1 MKLIAIFALL
11 FSLTISATAQAP
23 VGALQQ
29 FVRVSAGTVV
39 LKNVRIIDGT
49 GAAPVEGRNITIVGD
64 KIALITAAGD
74 AGTIPADATVLD
86 LAGYTVLP
94 GLVGMHN
101 HMFFPQGGSPPIY
114 SNMSISFPR
123 LYLAMG
129 VTTVR
134 TTGSVSPYADLEVK
148 RLIDAGRML
157 GPKVHVT
164 APYLEGKGSFTPVMR
179 ELTGVDDAR
188 SMVRFWAEQ
197 GATSFKAYMNITRDE
212 LRAVVEEAD
221 KLGLKVTG
229 HLCSVGYKEAAE
241 IGIDNLEH
249 GLLANS
255 EYSPSKKP
263 DVCPNDVSASI
274 LNIDINGP
282 EVQETI
288 RVLVEKRV
296 AITSTLPVFEA
307 MAPVTQSGI
316 GAASALLN
324 PRMLNTMSPEA
335 RLRYLSSRSRTPA
348 NSPMA
353 ALIRKSMD
361 FERAFAK
368 AGGLLITGLDPTGNG
383 GVVAGFGDLR
393 GVELLVEAGFTPVEA
408 IKIATL
414 NGAVFL
420 GEDSRIGSI
429 AVGKA
434 ADLMIVKGDPAA
446 KIGDINNVEIVL
458 RTASDTTP
466 KSLSSPFRG
475 LWGLDNARSAIAN
488 KKKREAA
495 HLPPAVLPMLPLI
508 GLCCR
513 RNPDVSLILDPAR
526 IVFPFPFH
534 EPRRVV
540 AENVALLLF
549 RKKIRGFDAFD
560 RHFDGFRPMHLV

>member
-1 MKLIAIFALL
+1 MKLIVTFAVLSIVALSAI
-11 FSLTISATAQAP
+11 AQTP
-23 VGALQQ
+23 SGQLQQ
-29 FVRVSAGTVV
+29 FIRVKPGTVV

-49 GAAPVEGRNITIVGD
+49 GEPSVEGRTITIVGD
-64 KIALITAAGD
+64 VIQSITAAGD
-74 AGTIPADATVLD
+74 AATIPADATVLD

-123 LYLAMG
+123 LYLALG
-129 VTTVR
+129 VTTIR

-255 EYSPSKKP
+255 EYSSTKKP
-263 DVCPNDVSASI
+263 DQCPDDATAS
-274 LNIDINGP
+274 LLKLDINGP
-282 EVQETI
+282 EVKETI
-288 RVLVEKRV
+288 RVLVEKKV

-324 PRMLNTMSPEA
+324 PRMLNTMSSEA

-361 FERAFAK
+361 FERAFVK

-408 IKIATL
+408 IMIASY

-420 GEDSRIGSI
+420 GEEARIGSI
-429 AVGKA
+429 AAGKA
-434 ADLMIVKGDPAA
+434 ADLVIVKGDPAT
-446 KIGDINNVEIVL
+446 KISDINNVEIVFKNGIGY
-458 RTASDTTP
+458 DTE
-466 KSLSSPFRG
+466 KLIQSVQG
-475 LWGLDNARSAIAN
+475 LVGTR
-488 KKKREAA
+488 
-495 HLPPAVLPMLPLI
+495 
-508 GLCCR
+508 
-513 RNPDVSLILDPAR
+513 
-526 IVFPFPFH
+526 
-534 EPRRVV
+534 
-540 AENVALLLF
+540 
-549 RKKIRGFDAFD
+549 
-560 RHFDGFRPMHLV
+560 